1 MTIVGK
7 KPSSSAR
14 RKPTST
20 SCPQSSSSDD
30 GKKKHHT
37 DVAHDRPR
45 KKKVNRWLSNDD
57 LQFMIDTGSSNG
69 TSDSQ
74 PTSMDSNEP
83 SVPSTSSDNEHI
95 A

>member
-7 KPSSSAR
+7 KPSSSTR

-30 GKKKHHT
+30 GKKHHT
-37 DVAHDRPR
+37 DVAHDRRR